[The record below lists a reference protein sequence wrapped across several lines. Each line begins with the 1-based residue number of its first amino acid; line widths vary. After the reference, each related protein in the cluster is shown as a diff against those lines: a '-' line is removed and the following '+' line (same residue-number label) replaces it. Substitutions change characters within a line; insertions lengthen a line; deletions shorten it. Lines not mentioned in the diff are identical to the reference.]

1 MSSWNENGIRHA
13 TPMLLATIAGHGVVG
28 RSCNSASGP
37 GSIRR
42 AAVAHSPAEREKL
55 ALHMMLLIGQNFYH
69 GLDPMNVSD
78 RALRLRIPA
87 GMLKE
92 FRDLFAQTKLV
103 LPLADKKTFVLGR
116 APETITIKDILD
128 CVRNAGKKVKNQ
140 PDPSE
145 EEMEINDLLLNVD
158 QSTAETLKGK
168 HLQGLILSLSSTK
181 ARR

>member
-1 MSSWNENGIRHA
+1 
-13 TPMLLATIAGHGVVG
+13 
-28 RSCNSASGP
+28 
-37 GSIRR
+37 
-42 AAVAHSPAEREKL
+42 
-55 ALHMMLLIGQNFYH
+55 MLLIGQNFYH

-145 EEMEINDLLLNVD
+145 EEMEINDLLLDVD